1 MLGCRKAVV
10 ELELTGEIKMKI
22 GIDLL
27 WVRPGICGGTETY
40 IRHLMN
46 GLAEYDTANEYL
58 LFVSTDNAESFSR
71 YGLNARMTLFV
82 CSVASAGRAKRI
94 LWENLHLDR
103 TAKAQKV
110 DLMFIP
116 VYSKPFTYRMNGRQI
131 PYVSVIHDI
140 QALHYP
146 QYFSWLKYRFLKFM
160 WRHTCVSSDRVI
172 TISEYCRRDLIAHYP
187 AVEGKSRVIYVP
199 VETSP
204 SELPVSVIEEKYHI
218 KKDKYFYCVSSMLP
232 HKNLTT
238 LLKVMAIRKKQG
250 SDIPLVLSGVGG
262 QKEAFAAT
270 VSELGLGDLI
280 IDTGFV
286 ENRERDCLYENCLL
300 FLFPSV
306 FEGFGA
312 PPIEAMRKGK
322 RVVMTRKSCLE
333 EVTQGKGIYVE
344 QPYDVEEWICKI
356 QEAME
361 LPEVKYD
368 FPEYELAW
376 AVRQYLE
383 VFQEAA
389 AEGVSG

>member
-1 MLGCRKAVV
+1 
-10 ELELTGEIKMKI
+10 MKI

-27 WVRPGICGGTETY
+27 WVRPGKCGGTETF

-46 GLAEYDTANEYL
+46 GLAEYDTVNEYL
-58 LFVSTDNAESFSR
+58 LFVSRDNAESFSG
-71 YGLNARMTLFV
+71 YGENARMHLFV
-82 CSVASAGRAKRI
+82 CSAVSADRAGRI

-103 TAKAQKV
+103 TARSQKV

-116 VYSKPFTYRMNGRQI
+116 VYSKPFTCGKKKGKI

-146 QYFSWLKYRFLKFM
+146 QYFSRIKYWFLKFM

-187 AVEGKSRVIYVP
+187 MVEGKSRVICVP

-204 SELPVSVIEEKYHI
+204 SEMPPSVIEEKYHI
-218 KKDKYFYCVSSMLP
+218 KKDNYFYCVSSMLP
-232 HKNLTT
+232 HKNLDT
-238 LLKVMAIRKKQG
+238 LLKVMAARKQQG

-262 QKEAFAAT
+262 QREAFAAA
-270 VSELGLGDLI
+270 VSELEISDLV
-280 IDTGFV
+280 IDTGYV
-286 ENRERDCLYENCLL
+286 SNRERDCLYENCRL

-312 PPIEAMRKGK
+312 PPIEAMRRGK

-333 EVTQGKGIYVE
+333 EITQGKAVYVE
-344 QPYDVEEWICKI
+344 QPYDVEEWNCKI
-356 QEAME
+356 QAAME
-361 LPEVKYD
+361 LSEKRYD

-376 AVRQYLE
+376 AVKQYLE
-383 VFQEAA
+383 VFEDAY
-389 AEGVSG
+389 SIN